1 MQRRCQS
8 WHSRPGGSSFSVS
21 DTSGV
26 CEQCDLSLLFCNIS
40 VATITQ
46 KNKPFFLKNNFCFYA
61 GGGAPRPLPAPL
73 RGTVVQEA
81 PRAPR
86 AGPRSFNSQ
95 LWRIASMASREH
107 DKQCT
112 KCYNPMMARYSPDL
126 ISTEHRRNPGR
137 CSSPST
143 HGCSHTEWGAS
154 HPQVHRLGNLGGRRG
169 RATRAYFAGAASS
182 AGGGGGG
189 GGGVFEPWLV

>member
-8 WHSRPGGSSFSVS
+8 SSRVALGPWI
-21 DTSGV
+21 
-26 CEQCDLSLLFCNIS
+26 LLFGIGYVWRLLAVRFVTFILQYFS
-40 VATITQ
+40 RD
-46 KNKPFFLKNNFCFYA
+46 NNTKKTLCFSC
-61 GGGAPRPLPAPL
+61 
-73 RGTVVQEA
+73 RGRGPA